1 MLFKTLIKL
10 IFQRY
15 ESYIEFLEDAKLY
28 KTKVTYEGIKEES
41 SVKPIIIKKLQK
53 LAAKNV
59 LTQEKN

>member
-1 MLFKTLIKL
+1 MQSFI
-10 IFQRY
+10 
-15 ESYIEFLEDAKLY
+15 